1 MVPYFCFTACE
12 LPQWSGVRTPFTEGW
27 LAPSPRQTSHRLQQQ
42 GFRTQTDFCILRGIH
57 GQSDKF
63 ITFFVVEMK
72 ADVILSLF
80 EELVLLYIYYVFV
93 CLSVCLLFSYRQ
105 SHCKF
110 RVCFSAFTTFNIF
123 QVKTLLPCA
132 DWLTQIHIH
141 FVWASAY
148 SHQAKVGAKAKKVK
162 RQAKQIKE

>member
-42 GFRTQTDFCILRGIH
+42 GFRTQTDVCILRGIH

-80 EELVLLYIYYVFV
+80 EKLVLLYIYYLSV
-93 CLSVCLLFSYRQ
+93 CLSVC
-105 SHCKF
+105 
-110 RVCFSAFTTFNIF
+110 CFLIDKAIVSSAFVFQLSQRSIF
-123 QVKTLLPCA
+123 SKLKLCFPVPIDSLKFISASYELVP
-132 DWLTQIHIH
+132 IHI
-141 FVWASAY
+141 
-148 SHQAKVGAKAKKVK
+148 K
-162 RQAKQIKE
+162 RK